1 MIYEKTVW
9 TRVRRDRPCPICGK
23 ADWCSVS
30 HDGSVAICMRQQSSK
45 SLKDDKG
52 WLHNLSEPIPDR
64 LPPPTKRTSKPT
76 AHWQGI
82 AAAAYSAGGRKRIA
96 LSRELGVSVAALEL
110 LEVGAGYDDRRN
122 LSYSTWPERDAKGN
136 VIGINRRYPSPV
148 SHGSSKL
155 MIPGSR
161 RGLYWGKHKSL
172 GPSKRLYIP
181 EGGTDTA
188 TLISNGMSAVGR
200 PSNTGCL
207 PELATLLHGF
217 RFDVIILG
225 ERDKKM
231 ELCTGNGERCTGC
244 STCWPGV
251 YGAKRT
257 RRALYRGA
265 FGKDDKR
272 VRMMLPQEGYKD
284 VREWYAAHHGATEDE
299 FISTLVEIK

>member
-1 MIYEKTVW
+1 MLYEKTVW
-9 TRVRRDRPCPICGK
+9 TRVRRDRPCPVCGK
-23 ADWCSVS
+23 ADWCVAS
-30 HDGSVAICMRQQSSK
+30 HDGSVAICMRQPSGK
-45 SLKDDKG
+45 PVKNDGG
-52 WLHNLSEPIPDR
+52 WLHNLKDPIPDR
-64 LPPPTKRTSKPT
+64 LPPPTKRTSKPIGC
-76 AHWQGI
+76 WQGI
-82 AAAAYSAGGRKRIA
+82 AAAAYIAGGRKRIA

-110 LEVGAGYDDRRN
+110 LEVGAGYDERRD

-136 VIGINRRYPSPV
+136 VVGINRRYPSPV

-207 PELATLLHGF
+207 PELATLLQGF

-225 ERDKKM
+225 ERDKK
-231 ELCTGNGERCTGC
+231 GEGCRNSEDCKGC

-251 YGAKRT
+251 YGARRT
-257 RRALYRGA
+257 AKKL
-265 FGKDDKR
+265 GKSVLAKKPM
-272 VRMMLPQEGYKD
+272 VMLPQAGYKD
-284 VREWYAAHHGATEDE
+284 VREWYAAHRGATEEE
-299 FISTLVEIK
+299 FISTLVEIKQ